1 MKCPGANH
9 PAGAGAGQGHGD
21 RCGDIDSMTYNC
33 PGSRHIHTPHHS
45 HYHVVIHLAAT
56 TELILISIRR
66 CYSLNQIVY
75 VDFPNNI
82 LTPNIGL

>member
-9 PAGAGAGQGHGD
+9 QAGAGAGQGHGD

-33 PGSRHIHTPHHS
+33 PGSRHIHTTQHS

-56 TELILISIRR
+56 TKLKLICISR
-66 CYSLNQIVY
+66 CYSLNCSCG
-75 VDFPNNI
+75 FSKFNI
-82 LTPNIGL
+82 LIPNIVM

>member
-56 TELILISIRR
+56 TKLIPIFISR
-66 CYSLNQIVY
+66 CLTSWPYFGVKLRKKLPIVT
-75 VDFPNNI
+75 
-82 LTPNIGL
+82 LR